1 MFDFVGNLGLG
12 FATALSPLNL
22 ALCFLG
28 CLVGTLIG
36 VLPGVGPIATI
47 AMLLPLT
54 FKVAPTGALIMLAGI
69 YYGAQY
75 GGSTTAILVNIPGE
89 ATSVVT
95 ALDGH
100 AMARK
105 GQAGIALGIAAIAS
119 FFAGT
124 VATLVIAG
132 ICAPLTKLALLF
144 GPAEYFG
151 LMVLGLAL
159 AVVLARGSVLKT
171 GIMGV
176 FGPLLATVGQDLET
190 GEERLTLGIAEL
202 SDGIDFAVLAMGVF
216 GIAEILRNLE
226 NPEARAVVRGH
237 IGRLLPSRADLRR
250 AFGPIVRA
258 TGLGSVLGILPGNG
272 AVLAPFASYTLEK
285 KLAKDPSRF
294 GRGAIEGVAGPEAAN
309 NAGAQ
314 TAFIP
319 LLTLGIPP
327 NAVMALMVGAM
338 TIHGI
343 VPGPKVMTKQPELFW
358 GMIASMWL
366 GNLMLVVIN
375 LPLVGLWVSLLRVP
389 YRLLYPSIIVF
400 CCIGIYS
407 INNSPTDVMIAAIFG
422 VIGYWFV
429 KHDFEPAPM
438 LLGFVLGPLMEEN
451 LRRAMLIARRAV
463 ILFACSPSS
472 QKERHKTREEATMGP
487 ILSRTLAALVVLGF
501 AAGPAAAQTDDY
513 PRRAITLIVP
523 FAAGGPAD
531 VISRII
537 SDHMSR
543 SLGQSIVIENVLG
556 AGGTTAST
564 RAARATPDGYTIEM
578 GHMGTHAAS
587 VALYPN
593 LAYKPDADFAP
604 IGLVAGTPVLILAKK
619 DFPPRDLRDF
629 VTYV

>member
-1 MFDFVGNLGLG
+1 MSDLIGNLGLG
-12 FATALSPLNL
+12 FATALSPVNL

-54 FKVAPTGALIMLAGI
+54 FKVDPTGALIMLAGI

-95 ALDGH
+95 TLDGH

-105 GQAGIALGIAAIAS
+105 GQAGIALGIAAMAS

-124 VATLVIAG
+124 VATLVIAAIG
-132 ICAPLTKLALLF
+132 APLTKLALLF

-151 LMVLGLAL
+151 LMVLGLGL
-159 AVVLARGSVLKT
+159 AVVLARGSVLKAV
-171 GIMGV
+171 IMVV
-176 FGPLLATVGQDLET
+176 FGLLLATVGQDLET
-190 GEERLTLGIAEL
+190 GEDRLTLGIAEL

-237 IGRLLPSRADLRR
+237 IGRLLPSLADLRK

-294 GRGAIEGVAGPEAAN
+294 GQGAIEGVAGPEAAN

-327 NAVMALMVGAM
+327 NAVMALMMGAM

-343 VPGPKVMTKQPELFW
+343 IPGPLVMTKSST
-358 GMIASMWL
+358 SMWI
-366 GNLMLVVIN
+366 GNLMLLIIN
-375 LPLVGLWVSLLRVP
+375 LPLIGLWVRLLKVP
-389 YRLLYPSIIVF
+389 YRLLFTIILLF

-407 INNSPTDVMIAAIFG
+407 INNNPYDVYFTAFFG
-422 VIGYWFV
+422 LVGYV
-429 KHDFEPAPM
+429 LIKLGLEPAPM
-438 LLGFVLGPLMEEN
+438 LLGFVLGRLMEEK
-451 LRRAMLIARRAV
+451 LRQALALSEGSFMTFLERPLSAVLLLLALAIMVIAVLPAV
-463 ILFACSPSS
+463 R
-472 QKERHKTREEATMGP
+472 KGREEA
-487 ILSRTLAALVVLGF
+487 F
-501 AAGPAAAQTDDY
+501 Q
-513 PRRAITLIVP
+513 
-523 FAAGGPAD
+523 
-531 VISRII
+531 
-537 SDHMSR
+537 
-543 SLGQSIVIENVLG
+543 Q
-556 AGGTTAST
+556 
-564 RAARATPDGYTIEM
+564 
-578 GHMGTHAAS
+578 
-587 VALYPN
+587 
-593 LAYKPDADFAP
+593 
-604 IGLVAGTPVLILAKK
+604 
-619 DFPPRDLRDF
+619 
-629 VTYV
+629 